1 MIGDR
6 IDTPA
11 TMYGAAIGLFDGKE
25 VYLSRRIDTPQ
36 FPKKWQFVNARLR
49 PSEQSQSGAIRV
61 VEDQTGIQ
69 LTNDRLHYVNA
80 ITLTDTHEFYYV
92 YLVHLRADEKPINS
106 DTKYRSEWKKF
117 KLENAVVLDLVP
129 GIRTILRRLLRCLIK
144 VEEMEKAQAK
154 GENAFLNIKAEA
166 DAIYDEQRKREEEAE
181 ETRLR
186 QQLTGGTWENN
197 GGAWDMLSEL
207 GGC

>member
-6 IDTPA
+6 TDTPK
-11 TMYGAAIGLFDGKE
+11 TIYGTAIGLFDGKE
-25 VYLSRRIDTPQ
+25 VYLSRRIDTPLY
-36 FPKKWQFVNARLR
+36 PKKWQFVNARLKA
-49 PSEQSQSGAIRV
+49 SEQSQAGAIRV

-69 LTNDRLHYVNA
+69 LTNDRLCYVHA
-80 ITLTDTHEFYYV
+80 ITIADTNEFYYV
-92 YLVHLRADEKPINS
+92 YLVHLRPGEKPINS

-129 GIRTILRRLLRCLIK
+129 GVRTILRKLLRCLIK
-144 VEEMEKAQAK
+144 VEEMEKNQAT
-154 GENAFLNIKAEA
+154 GQNAFLDIKAEA

-181 ETRLR
+181 EAAR
-186 QQLTGGTWENN
+186 QSGPGATWENN
-197 GGAWDMLSEL
+197 NGAWDALSEL